1 MSPKKPVPPGD
12 PGDRPLPAR
21 LDPRLGRA
29 GSGRSSRAE
38 GADGDAGGRRAVDHR
53 ASDHRAV
60 DHRADR
66 GADRP
71 AGRGAPRRGTGRVTV
86 VARVLAGVLSVA
98 LLATT
103 GWSWYLGQVAE
114 ASVNRTDA
122 IPDSGNEDAGEAP
135 EAMNMLLVG
144 SDSRADLTEEQLAE
158 LNAGTDS
165 GLNTDTM
172 ILVHVPADGSRASF
186 VSFPRDSYVQIPG
199 HGWDKLNAAY
209 AYGYNATDESMPE
222 AERQAGGAQL
232 LVQTISEL
240 TGLQIDHYA
249 EVDLLGFFQLSS
261 VVGGV
266 EVNLCEAV
274 DDRAY
279 SGAVFP
285 AGPQTISGAD
295 ALRFVRQRHGLPR
308 GDYDRII
315 RQQVFMAGV
324 MRKMLSDDVL
334 LDLGKQRQL
343 VEAASQALTVDQD
356 LDLFALADQMQSV
369 TEGSIEFQ
377 TVPYVGDDR
386 DDDGR
391 AIIRL
396 EDEDTLHA
404 FFAALSAEPE
414 QPEPQPTE
422 APATVDPATVSV
434 EVLNGSGT
442 PGLAAGAAEELTA
455 AGFQVAGTG
464 NADDAD
470 HDRTLVR
477 YASGDEALAATVAA
491 QVPGSVLEADDTL
504 TSGTVQLVL
513 GSDFNGVGVA
523 TTAQPAPGEVAGED
537 LRTAQD
543 TTCIN

>member
-1 MSPKKPVPPGD
+1 MVSTGKDTSVSRKNPVPPGES
-12 PGDRPLPAR
+12 GDRQLPAR
-21 LDPRLGRA
+21 LDPRLGRP
-29 GSGRSSRAE
+29 GSGRTSRSE
-38 GADGDAGGRRAVDHR
+38 
-53 ASDHRAV
+53 
-60 DHRADR
+60 
-66 GADRP
+66 RP
-71 AGRGAPRRGTGRVTV
+71 AGEPRGGSTRTAGRRTARGTVVT
-86 VARVLAGVLSVA
+86 RVLAGALSAV
-98 LLATT
+98 LLAST

-122 IPDSGNEDAGEAP
+122 IPSTGNEDSGDAP

-165 GLNTDTM
+165 GLNTDTI

-209 AYGYNATDESMPE
+209 AYGYGGVDDSMPE
-222 AERQAGGAQL
+222 DDRQAGGAQL

-249 EVDLLGFFQLSS
+249 EVDLLGFFQLTS

-279 SGAVFP
+279 SGAVFD

-295 ALRFVRQRHGLPR
+295 ALSFVRQRHGLPR

-315 RQQVFMAGV
+315 RQQVFIAGV
-324 MRKMLSDDVL
+324 LRKMLSEDVL

-343 VEAASQALTVDQD
+343 VEAASQAVTVDQD
-356 LDLFALADQMQSV
+356 LDLFSLARQMQSV

-377 TVPYVGDDR
+377 TVPYVGDER
-386 DDDGR
+386 DDQGR
-391 AIIRL
+391 SIIRL
-396 EDEDTLHA
+396 EDEETLYA
-404 FFAALSAEPE
+404 FFAQLSAEPE
-414 QPEPQPTE
+414 APPAEEPSAP
-422 APATVDPATVSV
+422 PATVDPATVSV
-434 EVLNGSGT
+434 EVLNGSGIS
-442 PGLAAGAAEELTA
+442 GLAGSA
-455 AGFQVAGTG
+455 AGELETAGFTVAGTG
-464 NADDAD
+464 NADGDDYAQ
-470 HDRTLVR
+470 TVVR
-477 YASGDEALAATVAA
+477 HASGDEALAATLVG
-491 QVPGSVLEADDTL
+491 QVPGAITEVDDAL

-513 GSDFNGVGVA
+513 GEDFNGVGVP
-523 TTAQPAPGEVAGED
+523 TTAQPAPDEVVGED
-537 LRTAQD
+537 VRTAQD

>member
-1 MSPKKPVPPGD
+1 VSPKKPVPPGES
-12 PGDRPLPAR
+12 GDRQLPAR
-21 LDPRLGRA
+21 LDPRLGRPGA
-29 GSGRSSRAE
+29 GRTPDPERAADERRRST
-38 GADGDAGGRRAVDHR
+38 
-53 ASDHRAV
+53 
-60 DHRADR
+60 
-66 GADRP
+66 RP
-71 AGRGAPRRGTGRVTV
+71 AGRRTRRLTV
-86 VARVLAGVLSVA
+86 VTRALAGLLSA
-98 LLATT
+98 LLLAST

-122 IPDSGNEDAGEAP
+122 IPDSGNEDSGNAP

-172 ILVHVPADGSRASF
+172 ILVHVPADGSKASF
-186 VSFPRDSYVQIPG
+186 VSFPRDSYVEIPG
-199 HGWDKLNAAY
+199 YGWDKLNAAY
-209 AYGYNATDESMPE
+209 AYGYNDTDDSLPE
-222 AERQAGGAQL
+222 ADRQAGGAQL
-232 LVQTISEL
+232 LVQTIHDL

-274 DDRAY
+274 DDSTY

-324 MRKMLSDDVL
+324 LRKMLSEDVL

-343 VEAASQALTVDQD
+343 VEATSQALTVDQD
-356 LDLFALADQMQSV
+356 LDLFGLAEQMQSV

-386 DDDGR
+386 DDQDR
-391 AIIRL
+391 SIIRL

-404 FFAALSAEPE
+404 FFAQLSADGAGDAPAEEPVG
-414 QPEPQPTE
+414 P
-422 APATVDPATVSV
+422 PATVDPSTVSV
-434 EVLNGSGT
+434 EVLNGSGVS
-442 PGLAAGAAEELTA
+442 GLAGSA
-455 AGFQVAGTG
+455 AGELESAGFAVADTG
-464 NADDAD
+464 NADSSDYD
-470 HDRTLVR
+470 QTFVR
-477 YASGDEALAATVAA
+477 YAAGDEALAATLAA
-491 QVPGSVLEADDTL
+491 QVPGAVVEADDAL
-504 TSGTVQLVL
+504 TTGTVQLVL
-513 GSDFNGVGVA
+513 GSDFNGVGVP
-523 TTAQPAPGEVAGED
+523 TTVQPAPDEVAGED

-543 TTCIN
+543 TSCIN